1 MRIEEVW
8 AGRGAGHALLRI
20 LFAPLSGLYWL
31 GWQAYLAVYRLK
43 LKRAKEPHCPVICI
57 GNLTVGGSG
66 KTPVTIHVAKLLR
79 ELGQEVVISASGYG
93 SKAAEGANLARTA
106 VTNQP
111 APSLPA
117 QEWGDEPAM
126 IRWLLPDVPLIVGRD
141 RVRAAEICHQH
152 FPDAILLLDDGLQHL
167 PLKKHLQICLDDPS
181 ATNRM
186 VLPAGPYRE
195 PRTSL
200 GRMDRVID
208 DLRFQ
213 PTGFLLNGTE
223 PAEQPTSANALCA
236 IARPERFFD
245 TLSGQGIE
253 IAAAKSLPDHDP
265 LTAGTL
271 FEGLPPGLPLIVT
284 AKDWV
289 KLRDRC
295 DIGSRQILVAMQ
307 EARIEP
313 EDEFKAWLRSK
324 LDEISKA

>member
-8 AGRGAGHALLRI
+8 SGRGAGHALLRTV
-20 LFAPLSGLYWL
+20 LVPSSGLYWL
-31 GWQAYLAVYRLK
+31 GWQAYLAVYTLG
-43 LKRAKEPHCPVICI
+43 LKRPKEPHRPVICV

-66 KTPVTIHVAKLLR
+66 KTPATLCVAKLIQGMGR
-79 ELGQEVVISASGYG
+79 QVVISASGYG
-93 SKAAEGANLARTA
+93 S
-106 VTNQP
+106 P
-111 APSLPA
+111 ASESATLMPTPSSGGQLRA
-117 QEWGDEPAM
+117 SQWGDEPAM
-126 IRWLLPDVPLIVGRD
+126 IRWQLPDVPLIVGRD
-141 RVRAAEICHQH
+141 RVRAAQICHEQ
-152 FPDAILLLDDGLQHL
+152 FPDAILVLDDGLQHL
-167 PLKKHLQICLDDPS
+167 PLKKHIQICLDDPS

-195 PRTSL
+195 PRSSL
-200 GRMDRVID
+200 RRMDRVID

-213 PTGFLLNGTE
+213 PTGFLPNGAE

-245 TLSGQGIE
+245 SLRGQGIN

-271 FEGLPPGLPLIVT
+271 FDGLPADLPLIVT

-289 KLRDRC
+289 KLRDRS
-295 DIGSRQILVAMQ
+295 DIGNRQILVAMQ